1 MVKFGFMRHLLGH
14 RLRRYRMR
22 RGVVGMWVSGGLL
35 ALMVFWAWFGVHLV
49 PDSSPYAN
57 TQRPDLAVQPLM
69 SRGEYVHWLG
79 TDTLGRDLWSRLVW
93 GMRVSLVTGFWA
105 MLLAVG
111 LGTTVGLTAG
121 FYRSWVDSLLS
132 WLMQVLWSLPSVLLV
147 LALSLA
153 LGKGWWQVL
162 LAIGLTMWVDVA
174 RVVRGQVL
182 ALREREFVLAAR
194 MMGMSSLH
202 LMWVQILPNL
212 AKPLMVMASSVFGSA
227 ILLEAGLGFLGL
239 GVQPPIPSLGM
250 MLREH
255 TPYLLMGAPHLVWAP
270 GLLISGMVLS
280 FNVFGTSL
288 SAFLEDGHAEGPG
301 P

>member
-1 MVKFGFMRHLLGH
+1 
-14 RLRRYRMR
+14 
-22 RGVVGMWVSGGLL
+22 
-35 ALMVFWAWFGVHLV
+35 
-49 PDSSPYAN
+49 
-57 TQRPDLAVQPLM
+57 
-69 SRGEYVHWLG
+69 
-79 TDTLGRDLWSRLVW
+79 
-93 GMRVSLVTGFWA
+93 
-105 MLLAVG
+105 MLLAVC

-288 SAFLEDGHAEGPG
+288 SAFLEAGHAEGPG